1 MSAGQ
6 ETEERK
12 DTDGGETRRHGRE
25 ARSTEG
31 HREESKEDREEA
43 LIR

>member
-1 MSAGQ
+1 MSARR

-12 DTDGGETRRHGRE
+12 DTDGGETRRYGQQ
-25 ARSTEG
+25 ARSTERN
-31 HREESKEDREEA
+31 REDKEDREEA